1 MLKEWKNSLE
11 QNAGWVNYIGA
22 KYGSGL
28 DYVKD
33 YEQTLQTLTNAD
45 VQAMA
50 KKVLEDGNEVK
61 VVMRPEKEE
70 TK

>member
-1 MLKEWKNSLE
+1 M
-11 QNAGWVNYIGA
+11 
-22 KYGSGL
+22 
-28 DYVKD
+28 KD
-33 YEQTLQTLTNAD
+33 YEQELQTLTNAG